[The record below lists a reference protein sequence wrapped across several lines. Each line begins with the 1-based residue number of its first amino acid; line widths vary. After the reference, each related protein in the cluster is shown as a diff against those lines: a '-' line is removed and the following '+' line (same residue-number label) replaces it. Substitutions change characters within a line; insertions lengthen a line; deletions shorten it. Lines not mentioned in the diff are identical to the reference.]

1 MSDVDEMLS
10 LLENKARRGILERL
24 VREPH
29 YAYQL
34 AEQIGVSQQA
44 ITKHLVL
51 LEKAEMIHSEK
62 IPSKKGPAK
71 RIYSVQKSFSIRIDL
86 GPDLFK
92 LEQRQLPKGGPMRL
106 SNRLPQN
113 SKKIAEA
120 LSGRKKIGI
129 DEAILLL
136 SNLEDALDNLDDQ
149 RDAIIALHQHV
160 KNKASSTIESDFAH
174 YEERQLVH
182 SVFNNPREELN
193 IEQLAFELQMPQNN
207 ARELAD
213 IFYEKLT
220 RSMAKRSGNIIAAP
234 KNTSL
239 PWWATLRKS
248 EKK

>member
-1 MSDVDEMLS
+1 MGDVDEMLS

-62 IPSKKGPAK
+62 VPSTKGPAK

-106 SNRLPQN
+106 SNKLPQN
-113 SKKIAEA
+113 SKQTAEA

-136 SNLEDALDNLDDQ
+136 SNLEESLDQLDHALED
-149 RDAIIALHQHV
+149 
-160 KNKASSTIESDFAH
+160 
-174 YEERQLVH
+174 
-182 SVFNNPREELN
+182 
-193 IEQLAFELQMPQNN
+193 
-207 ARELAD
+207 
-213 IFYEKLT
+213 
-220 RSMAKRSGNIIAAP
+220 
-234 KNTSL
+234 L
-239 PWWATLRKS
+239 P
-248 EKK
+248 